1 MREWALH
8 GSFQKKKKKGSTGT
22 LFFPKEDQQFLREF
36 LKQQDTSSSQIDTR
50 SFQIMTE
57 AF

>member
-36 LKQQDTSSSQIDTR
+36 LKQQDTSSS
-50 SFQIMTE
+50 
-57 AF
+57 